1 MRVEWIIVFLAVAIA
16 CAVAEK
22 KTDDYVLT
30 TQNDCYASK
39 KFFTCLKYRTVRYV
53 WAIATGRMN
62 LFDPDTK
69 LEGENRFRLVQLS
82 DPEKEELFSEPRQLS
97 TDTEVTR
104 AMKFVKRS
112 INTFLSFHGV
122 GMGIDNDRGAR
133 LIEGGDGDNNSE
145 GRRIRRKKLNLIF
158 PLAILLKLAHLK
170 VMLLPILLGIGAIQL
185 LLIAGGALLFHFL
198 RNNTLC
204 KVQPHLIHSHSH
216 VTDSSP
222 GVFDR
227 SGMESPYSSNQQDP
241 RNLTNAY
248 DISYNSY
255 QGYNPYGPPYGGHIS
270 YNKDWATNRAYS
282 AYNIV
287 PDVEKQ

>member
-1 MRVEWIIVFLAVAIA
+1 MKVKCLLVFLAFAIA

-30 TQNDCYASK
+30 TQNDCYTSK
-39 KFFTCLKYRTVRYV
+39 KFFTCLKYRTVRYI

-62 LFDPDTK
+62 LFDHDTN
-69 LEGENRFRLVQLS
+69 LESANTVRLVQLS
-82 DPEKEELFSEPRQLS
+82 VPEKEELFSEPRQLAGDS
-97 TDTEVTR
+97 EYLKAV
-104 AMKFVKRS
+104 KFFKRS
-112 INTFLSFHGV
+112 INTFLSFHGI
-122 GMGIDNDRGAR
+122 GLGIDNEKGAR
-133 LIEGGDGDNNSE
+133 LIASEDDNETSE

-170 VMLLPILLGIGAIQL
+170 VLLLPILLGIGVIQV
-185 LLIAGGALLFHFL
+185 LLIVGGALLFHFL

-204 KVQPHLIHSHSH
+204 KVQPHLVHSHSH
-216 VTDSSP
+216 VTETGP
-222 GVFDR
+222 EV
-227 SGMESPYSSNQQDP
+227 
-241 RNLTNAY
+241 
-248 DISYNSY
+248 SYNSY
-255 QGYNPYGPPYGGHIS
+255 QGYNPYGPPYGGHVG